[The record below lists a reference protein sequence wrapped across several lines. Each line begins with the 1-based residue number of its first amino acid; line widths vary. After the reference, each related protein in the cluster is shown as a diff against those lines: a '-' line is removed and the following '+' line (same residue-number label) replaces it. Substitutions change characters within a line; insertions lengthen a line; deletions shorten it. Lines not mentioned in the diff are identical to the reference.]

1 MRQKTRKLTLLG
13 VSAALA
19 LILSY
24 AEAMLPPIWS
34 ALPGIK
40 IGLPNVLTVFLLYNF
55 GVKEAAAVSLV
66 RILISSMLF
75 GSPITFAY
83 SISGGAL
90 SLALMVL
97 FKRLKIFS
105 TVGVSVIGGI
115 SHNLAQIGVA
125 ILLFETWQ
133 IGYYMAVLVFSGTLA
148 GILVGVLGSL
158 TVKYIGDKV

>member
-40 IGLPNVLTVFLLYNF
+40 IGLPNVLTVFLLYKF

-83 SISGGAL
+83 SIAGGAL

>member
-1 MRQKTRKLTLLG
+1 MRQKTKKLTLLG

-40 IGLPNVLTVFLLYNF
+40 IGLPNVLTVFLLYKF

-83 SISGGAL
+83 SIAGGAL

>member
-13 VSAALA
+13 ISAALA

-40 IGLPNVLTVFLLYNF
+40 IGLPNVLTVFLLYKF

-83 SISGGAL
+83 SIAGGAL